1 MEQAGSISGS
11 KAFASRE
18 QALENQYA
26 RQKEQEQMKALKASL
41 DAAAAANASKSQEK
55 DKTNQ

>member
-18 QALENQYA
+18 QASENQYA
-26 RQKEQEQMKALKASL
+26 RQKVCVCVCLYLQIIST
-41 DAAAAANASKSQEK
+41 DS
-55 DKTNQ
+55 

>member
-18 QALENQYA
+18 QASENQYA
-26 RQKEQEQMKALKASL
+26 RQKVCVCVIHLQ
-41 DAAAAANASKSQEK
+41 SKIK
-55 DKTNQ
+55 L